1 MNIAVIGAGYVGLVT
16 GAGLAPPGHTV
27 RIGAADPEKVATL
40 SEGGTPFFESELDR
54 PVSEG
59 MAAGLLTFHA
69 DNHDAGE
76 DAQVVIIALPTSPA
90 ADGSA
95 DLALIDNA
103 FA

>member
-16 GAGLAPPGHTV
+16 GAGLATPGHTV

-40 SEGGTPFFESELDR
+40 EGGTPFFESELDR

-59 MAAGLLTFHA
+59 MAVGLLTFHA
-69 DNHDAGE
+69 AGE
-76 DAQVVIIALPTSPA
+76 DAQVVIFALPTPPA